1 MGAVL
6 SNARY
11 RRTPPAQRP
20 ERPEPGR
27 LPTGRRLVTVVVGL
41 VVLAAATV
49 GIVLLGD
56 DDEQAA
62 TASTVGTPTTRA
74 LGGQAPDEVVARQ
87 VLPATLGQG
96 WTDVSRETTPTPP
109 AIDPDDPCAT
119 AGQPI
124 QTGLVIRAAMDH
136 LGTGAVVEKAALVGG
151 VVEEGTAVPSLED
164 TAVLDCLEAGLRSQ
178 VAEGTELRRVDQ
190 DTPPAPDGALLSG
203 ARFDAVDEAG
213 EPGGRFDLLLLQRDR
228 AVSFVLIAV
237 LFPEEATPLAEVV
250 DALDGALEPA
260 AARLN

>member
-49 GIVLLGD
+49 GIVLLSD

-62 TASTVGTPTTRA
+62 TASSPTTRA

-87 VLPATLGQG
+87 VLPDTLGQG
-96 WTDVSRETTPTPP
+96 WADVSRETTPTPP

-124 QTGLVIRAAMDH
+124 QTGLLIRAAMDH

-164 TAVLDCLEAGLRSQ
+164 PVVLDCLEAGLRSQ

-190 DTPPAPDGALLSG
+190 GTPPAPDGALLSG
-203 ARFDAVDEAG
+203 ARFDAVDETG

-237 LFPEEATPLAEVV
+237 LFPDEATPLAAVV